1 MPFWKT
7 TASSAC
13 NERNEPCNNAKAY
26 VAIVLWRTEKRR
38 MLSTPFH
45 KYDHVCGEGFSAQT
59 RRERRAY
66 PFPTRRDKAR
76 ATTSGRKEPP
86 PAGLRRFSVLAL
98 LLLGHPDRSG
108 RGMLPSSRLAR
119 TEKRRNKRGRIYE
132 TEYLAC
138 LPGREGPEVTGPSDF
153 DFDPLT
159 QKFRTRVQDVH
170 IEHGFD
176 PRGEFANT

>member
-1 MPFWKT
+1 MSNDVWAKKNRRPKGCAAFRFWLRC
-7 TASSAC
+7 SSGDA
-13 NERNEPCNNAKAY
+13 
-26 VAIVLWRTEKRR
+26 
-38 MLSTPFH
+38 
-45 KYDHVCGEGFSAQT
+45 
-59 RRERRAY
+59 
-66 PFPTRRDKAR
+66 
-76 ATTSGRKEPP
+76 
-86 PAGLRRFSVLAL
+86 
-98 LLLGHPDRSG
+98 
-108 RGMLPSSRLAR
+108 PSLRLAR

-170 IEHGFD
+170 IENGFD